1 MRGTVS
7 RLRGFGVGVARLVLV
22 SSWNVVDMGKHLASP
37 LHNGKALIG
46 FGSWRGRNFLA
57 GR

>member
-22 SSWNVVDMGKHLASP
+22 SSWNVVDIRGDLALRGKK
-37 LHNGKALIG
+37 GKGEKITQPP
-46 FGSWRGRNFLA
+46 WRERNFLA
-57 GR
+57 G